1 MIRSLRKTNI
11 KSLNYNFIMC
21 IMFLCLTFFA
31 GISTIQAAG
40 GITAFVFPQLVSK
53 SHEPTFVPDNG
64 LHGVWVTTVGNADFP
79 TKQGLTVAE
88 QKAEADEILDKVKTM
103 HLNAVF
109 LQVRPQ
115 SDALYKSEIYPWSD
129 VLTGTQGKDPGYDP
143 LEYFIEGAH
152 KRGLKLQAWI
162 NPYRVQTKADK
173 TKLCST
179 SPAAAHP
186 EWTVVSKDGQLY
198 YDPGIPSVRDLVEKG
213 ITEIVHNY
221 DVDGIVFDDYFY
233 PDKDF
238 ADAET
243 IKAYCAKGQSADNF
257 RRESVNSLVKETY
270 QKIKE
275 IKPQVDFG
283 ISPAGVW
290 ANSTDNLLGSATK
303 AFSSYY
309 DQYADTRLW
318 VKNHWVDYI
327 CPQIYWS
334 IGNEKADYST
344 VLEWWANTCK
354 GTNVKLYIAQGAYK
368 QGSSEPGW
376 NSPDQLLLQV
386 REATRYSEYK
396 GSVYFSYSDLRKNKD
411 GFATALTSYYG
422 GEIVA
427 SSFGSKL
434 EILTPDNNSSTNES
448 RVKIT
453 GSSDYN
459 YPLLLDGI
467 GVERGE
473 DGYFATYVNLVPG
486 KNEFTFTHKGSTVKL
501 VINCSIEVLQSV
513 QPTQDITAD
522 GGSQINIS
530 AVAHR
535 DAIVSA
541 NVAGDKIAM
550 HEADSSGLDDNTNSS
565 NSDYVTYT
573 GIYTLPGTTPE
584 VQDLGKISVTA
595 LWGGSSKTLEGAHVK
610 VNALS
615 IKSGQKCIA
624 TIVPTSSIIK
634 NWIETFLYADN
645 LYRPV
650 ACPQQVGSWDY
661 VESNADGSPK
671 KYFYSNMTYYRLT
684 CGLMVYAGNVKL
696 TAVGTVT
703 PNKVKAVSQSSDDNE
718 RYTRFTFDNTTKIT
732 YNAGTNNNFSKN
744 SYNQS
749 GKRDYSIDSYNA
761 DSFVLYL
768 FNTSEAAGVKVT
780 DNPLFKEVTV
790 SKTSETTVKYTF
802 KLKSPGKFYG
812 FDVSYDS
819 KGDLILDCKN
829 PWNGNVKDL
838 KVAIDAGHGGID
850 FGAIGGNVNEKDLT
864 LSYSK
869 AVKNVLIQ
877 KYGLKESNIFMIRTE
892 DKLIASTKDNDLQLR
907 TKELIDSKSDV
918 SLCIHMNCGG
928 GEGFE
933 TYYYQPFSRDL
944 AAAVQANISAAYQG
958 SGFKA
963 ANRGCKFCCEK
974 SFYSVRQNQY
984 PSVLIECGFVDNAKD
999 RTFLTSKDGSNAMAN
1014 ALAKSVMDYATNN
1027 MK

>member
-1 MIRSLRKTNI
+1 MIRSLRKTKM
-11 KSLNYNFIMC
+11 KSLNCQFLIC
-21 IMFLCLTFFA
+21 VMFFCLTLFA
-31 GISTIQAAG
+31 GISTIQSAG
-40 GITAFVFPQLVSK
+40 GMTSIVFPQLVDTT
-53 SHEPTFVPDNG
+53 HEATFVPDNG

-79 TKQGLTVAE
+79 SKQGLTVAQ
-88 QKAEADEILDKVKTM
+88 QKAEADEILDKVKEM
-103 HLNAVF
+103 NLNAIF
-109 LQVRPQ
+109 LQVRPS
-115 SDALYKSEIYPWSD
+115 SDALYKSEIYPWSE

-152 KRGLKLQAWI
+152 KRGLKLSAWV

-173 TKLCST
+173 TRLSPQ
-179 SPAAAHP
+179 SPATLHP
-186 EWTVVSKDGQLY
+186 EWTITSKEGQLY

-238 ADAET
+238 ADSET
-243 IKAYCAKGQSADNF
+243 VKKYASKGQSAEEF
-257 RRESVNSLVKETY
+257 RRQSVNLLVKETY

-275 IKPQVDFG
+275 INPQTEFG

-318 VKNHWVDYI
+318 VRNHWVDYI

-354 GTNVKLYIAQGAYK
+354 STGVKLYIAHGAYK
-368 QGSSEPGW
+368 QGSNEPGW

-386 REATRYSEYK
+386 RQATRYSEYK
-396 GSVYFSYSDLRKNKD
+396 GSVYFSYGDLKKNKD
-411 GFATALTSYYG
+411 GFATALSSYYG
-422 GEIVA
+422 GNIVA

-434 EILTPDNNSSTNES
+434 DIISPENNSSTNES

-459 YPLLLDGI
+459 YPLLLDGAN
-467 GVERGE
+467 VERGE
-473 DGYFATYVNLVPG
+473 DGYFTTYVNLVPG
-486 KNEFTFTHKGSTVKL
+486 KNEFTFTHKGTTQKL
-501 VINCSIEVLQSV
+501 VINCSIEVLRSV
-513 QPTQDITAD
+513 QPSQDITAD

-530 AVAHR
+530 AVAHC

-541 NVAGDKIAM
+541 TIGGEKIAM
-550 HEADSSGLDDNTNSS
+550 QEADSSGLDDNATSS
-565 NSDYVTYT
+565 GSDYVTYT

-615 IKSGQKCIA
+615 VKSGQKCIA
-624 TIVPTSSIIK
+624 TIVPTSLINKS
-634 NWIETFLYADN
+634 WVETFLYADN

-661 VESNADGSPK
+661 VESNSDGTPK

-696 TAVGTVT
+696 TAVNTVT
-703 PNKVKAVSQSSDDNE
+703 PNKVKSVSQSSVDNS
-718 RYTRFTFDNTTKIT
+718 RYTRFTFDSTTKVT
-732 YNAGTNNNFSKN
+732 YNAGTNNNYSKN

-749 GKRDYSIDSYNA
+749 GKRDYSIDSFNA
-761 DSFVLYL
+761 DSFSLYL
-768 FNTSEAAGVKVT
+768 FNTSEAAKIDLK
-780 DNPLFKEVTV
+780 DNPLFKEVSV
-790 SKTSETTVKYTF
+790 SKAAENTVKYTF

-812 FDVSYDS
+812 FDVSYND
-819 KGDLILDCKN
+819 KGDLVLDCKN
-829 PWNGNVKDL
+829 PWNGKIDDL

-850 FGAIGGNVNEKDLT
+850 AGAVGGNVNEKDVT
-864 LSYSK
+864 LKYAI
-869 AVKNVLIQ
+869 AVKNVLI
-877 KYGLKESNIFMIRTE
+877 KRYGLKDSNIFMIRTE
-892 DKLIASTKDNDLQLR
+892 DKLIASTKDADLQLR
-907 TKELIDSKSDV
+907 TKQLIDSKSDV

-944 AAAVQANISAAYQG
+944 AAAVQSNLAEAYSG

-963 ANRGCKFCCEK
+963 ANRGLKFCSER
-974 SFYSVRQNQY
+974 SYYSVRQNQY
-984 PSVLIECGFVDNAKD
+984 PSVLIECGFIDNAKD
-999 RTFLTSKDGSNAMAN
+999 RTYLTSQKGTVAITD
-1014 ALAKSVMDYATNN
+1014 ALAKSVIDYANNN